1 MTGFVAVIAKGGE
14 RAEGPGRPAARR
26 DPGRRPADQAA
37 QGGEGEGEG
46 DKETLLAIGDD
57 SMGAE
62 EFARAVYH
70 CGDLKTW
77 DGMCSVS
84 QVVRVR

>member
-14 RAEGPGRPAARR
+14 RAAGPGRPAARR
-26 DPGRRPADQAA
+26 DPGRRPVDQAG
-37 QGGEGEGEG
+37 QGREGEG
-46 DKETLLAIGDD
+46 DEETLLAIGDD